1 MRPHLRLTHSEYYR
15 DRSSESELCYDF
27 PGDEILIDGLHAMQ
41 MHFWS
46 NNRNIDIPVVRV
58 MNAAHYLA
66 AYMFETTC
74 SGDQTEYDVLAY
86 ASVGKDRQL
95 AFLTI
100 IVLAAML
107 KRTELI

>member
-1 MRPHLRLTHSEYYR
+1 MRPHPRLTHSEYYR

-41 MHFWS
+41 MHFWN

-74 SGDQTEYDVLAY
+74 SG
-86 ASVGKDRQL
+86 
-95 AFLTI
+95 
-100 IVLAAML
+100 
-107 KRTELI
+107 ELPKPHPRRPQ